1 MKMEP
6 LVSDLRFAA
15 RTLAVRP
22 AFTLVAVLTL
32 ALGIG
37 ANSAIF
43 SVVDA
48 LLLRPLPYRDPGR
61 LVWVENTLQGM
72 GMSFTAGAD
81 YLEWRDGSR
90 SLQSVSA
97 FTDES
102 FTLTGGESPERLV
115 GAQVSASFLPTL
127 GVAPVRGRGFEPRDE
142 KLKAAPV
149 ALVSDRLWR
158 RLFGPDTALAGQGL
172 RLDGQRCEVVGVLP
186 REFVFPGR
194 PDVDVLVPLALD
206 EARERGRRQ
215 MSIVS
220 VIGRLAPGVT
230 LGQARAELKGIQK
243 QSVEAAQQ
251 RDPGPEDSGPGPDPA
266 GGPPPGPPAGPR
278 GEGMQ
283 IRIAGPGPGGPPGGA
298 PAGGGP
304 GGPPPGGPGGPGGPG
319 RFSMP
324 ETELEVTALSEHLVG
339 NVRPALL
346 LLLGAVGLV
355 LLIACANVA
364 NLLLA
369 RAAARRRE
377 MAVRAA
383 LGAGR
388 RRIARQLLT
397 ESALL
402 GLLGGVC
409 GLGLA
414 FGGVRLLVA
423 LMPADFW
430 GGLLRQVPIRLD
442 APVLAF
448 TLLLSLATG
457 LLFGLAPALAASRV
471 DLTGPLKEGERR
483 RPGRARGLLVVA
495 EVALSVV
502 LLVLAGLL
510 LRSFLTLRSVDPG
523 FTPERVLAL
532 AVELPRQ
539 IYESPARQLNY
550 YKEVAQRLAA
560 LPGVESAAFSDA
572 LPLEGVSMILR
583 GLFIEGREPLPPEES
598 PEVWVIGASPGYFG
612 TMGIPIVRGRAFTEA
627 EIHAGSPVAVV
638 SREMA
643 RRFWG
648 NGDPVG
654 RRLRIGPPSAP
665 WTTVVGVA
673 EDVHQERLETE
684 PKPQMYRPFD
694 LAPRLSGFF
703 VVRAKNNPA
712 ALTAA
717 ARKAVLDRDRNVLV
731 HDVAAMEQRLA
742 GSVAARRFNLVL
754 LALLASL
761 ALALAAVGLYGVLG
775 YIVAERTREIGVRM
789 ALGAERRGVLAL
801 VIRQGLTLAAVG
813 IGVGLPGAFA
823 ASRLLRSSLFGIT
836 AADPLTYVAIPLAL
850 LLVALLSSWLPA
862 RRATRVDP
870 VVALRNQQV

>member
-1 MKMEP
+1 MER
-6 LVSDLRFAA
+6 LASDVRFALRA
-15 RTLAVRP
+15 LATRP

-61 LVWVENTLQGM
+61 LVWVENTLHLM

-81 YLEWRDGSR
+81 YLEWRDASR
-90 SLQSVSA
+90 ALAAVAA
-97 FTDES
+97 FTDEN

-115 GAQVSASFLPTL
+115 GAKVSASFLPTL
-127 GVAPVRGRGFEPRDE
+127 GVAPARGRGFAPGDE
-142 KLKAAPV
+142 KLNAEPV
-149 ALVSDRLWR
+149 ALVSERLWR
-158 RLFGPDTALAGQGL
+158 RLFGAGTALAGQGL
-172 RLDGQRCEVVGVLP
+172 RLGGRRYEVAGVLSP
-186 REFVFPGR
+186 GFAFPGR
-194 PDVDVLVPLALD
+194 PDVDVLLPLALN
-206 EARERGRRQ
+206 EARELGRRQ
-215 MSIVS
+215 MTLVS
-220 VIGRLAPGVT
+220 VIGRLAPGFT
-230 LGQARAELKGIQK
+230 LSQAREELKGIHAR
-243 QSVEAAQQ
+243 SVEAA
-251 RDPGPEDSGPGPDPA
+251 RRPPGPEDPAPGPGGARGP
-266 GGPPPGPPAGPR
+266 GGPPGGGR
-278 GEGMQ
+278 Q
-283 IRIAGPGPGGPPGGA
+283 IRFGGPGPGGPPGA
-298 PAGGGP
+298 PGGGGP
-304 GGPPPGGPGGPGGPG
+304 GGSGPGGPG
-319 RFSMP
+319 RPGGFVMP
-324 ETELEVTALSEHLVG
+324 ESELAVTPLAEHLVG

-402 GLLGGVC
+402 GLLGGLC

-414 FGGVRLLVA
+414 FGGVKLLVA

-430 GGLLRQVPIRLD
+430 GGLLRQVPLRLD

-448 TLLLSLATG
+448 TLLLALATG
-457 LLFGLAPALAASRV
+457 FLFGLAPALAASRV
-471 DLTGPLKEGERR
+471 DLTEPLKEGERR

-510 LRSFLTLRSVDPG
+510 LRSFLTLRAVDPG
-523 FTPERVLAL
+523 FAAGRVLTL

-539 IYESPARQLNY
+539 AYDSPARQLNY
-550 YKEVAQRLAA
+550 YKGVAQRLAA
-560 LPGVESAAFSDA
+560 LPGVESTAFCDA
-572 LPLEGVSMILR
+572 LPLGGPTMMMR
-583 GLFIEGREPLPPEES
+583 GLSVEGREPLPPEKS
-598 PEVWVIGASPGYFG
+598 PEVWMIDASPEYFA
-612 TMGIPIVRGRAFTEA
+612 TLGIRMLRGRSFSAD
-627 EIHAGSPVAVV
+627 EIHAGAPVAVL

-643 RRFWG
+643 RRLWG
-648 NGDPVG
+648 DDDAVG
-654 RRLRIGPPSAP
+654 RRLRLGPPGAP

-673 EDVHQERLETE
+673 ADVHQEGLDKE
-684 PKPQMYRPFD
+684 PRPQMYRPFD
-694 LAPRLSGFF
+694 LAPREEGFF
-703 VVRAKNNPA
+703 LVRAQGDPA

-717 ARKAVLDRDRNVLV
+717 AREAVGTADRTVLV
-731 HDVAAMEQRLA
+731 HDVAVLERRLA
-742 GSVAARRFNLVL
+742 GSIAARRFNLVL
-754 LALLASL
+754 LALLSGL

-789 ALGAERRGVLAL
+789 ALGAGRRGVLAL
-801 VIRQGLTLAAVG
+801 VIRQGVTLAAVG

-823 ASRLLRSSLFGIT
+823 ASRLLHGALFGVT

-870 VVALRNQQV
+870 VAALRNDLG

>member
-1 MKMEP
+1 MER
-6 LVSDLRFAA
+6 LAADVRFAA
-15 RTLAVRP
+15 RMLATRP

-61 LVWVENTLQGM
+61 LVWVENTLHLM

-81 YLEWRDGSR
+81 YLEWRDASR
-90 SLQSVSA
+90 SLDSVAA
-97 FTDES
+97 FSDEP

-115 GAQVSASFLPTL
+115 GAKVSASFLPTL
-127 GVAPVRGRGFEPRDE
+127 GVAPARGRGFGPPDE
-142 KLKAAPV
+142 KLNAEPV
-149 ALVSDRLWR
+149 VVVSERLWR
-158 RLFGPDTALAGQGL
+158 RLFGPDTPLAGQGL
-172 RLDGQRCEVVGVLP
+172 RLDGRRYEVVGVLSGG
-186 REFVFPGR
+186 FAFPGQ
-194 PDVDVLVPLALD
+194 PDVDVLAPLALN
-206 EARERGRRQ
+206 EARERSRRL
-215 MSIVS
+215 MTLVN
-220 VIGRLAPGVT
+220 VIGRLAPGRTVD
-230 LGQARAELKGIQK
+230 QARAELKEIQTR
-243 QSVEAAQQ
+243 SVAAAQQ
-251 RDPGPEDSGPGPDPA
+251 RNAAGPGPEEPGGA
-266 GGPPPGPPAGPR
+266 GFPGGPR
-278 GEGMQ
+278 GGGRQ
-283 IRIAGPGPGGPPGGA
+283 IRIGGPGPGGPP
-298 PAGGGP
+298 PARLGGGP
-304 GGPPPGGPGGPGGPG
+304 GGPGPGGPG
-319 RFSMP
+319 RPGGFAMP
-324 ETELEVTALSEHLVG
+324 ESELAVTPLAEHLVG

-414 FGGVRLLVA
+414 FGGIRLLVA

-430 GGLLRQVPIRLD
+430 GGLLRQIHPRLD

-448 TLLLSLATG
+448 TLLLALATG

-471 DLTGPLKEGERR
+471 DLTEPLKEGERR
-483 RPGRARGLLVVA
+483 RPGAARGLLVVA

-510 LRSFLTLRSVDPG
+510 LRSFLTLRAVDPG
-523 FTPERVLAL
+523 FAAGRVLSL
-532 AVELPRQ
+532 PVELPPNG
-539 IYESPARQLNY
+539 YDSPARQLNY
-550 YKEVAQRLAA
+550 FKGVAERLAA

-572 LPLEGVSMILR
+572 VPLKGPTMMIR
-583 GLFIEGREPLPPEES
+583 GLSIEGREPLPPEKS
-598 PEVWVIGASPGYFG
+598 PEVWMIGASPGYFG
-612 TMGIPIVRGRAFTEA
+612 TMGIPILRGRAFA
-627 EIHAGSPVAVV
+627 AGEIHAGAPVAVV

-648 NGDPVG
+648 NDDVVG
-654 RRLRIGPPSAP
+654 HRLRLGPPDAP

-673 EDVHQERLETE
+673 ADVHQEGLDRE
-684 PKPQMYRPFD
+684 PRPQMYRPFD
-694 LAPRLSGFF
+694 LAPREAGFF
-703 VVRAKNNPA
+703 LLRAQGDPA
-712 ALTAA
+712 ALASA
-717 ARKAVLDRDRNVLV
+717 ARAAVLAADRGVLV
-731 HDVAAMEQRLA
+731 HDVAPLERNLA

-754 LALLASL
+754 LALLAGL

-789 ALGAERRGVLAL
+789 ALGAERRRVLAL

-813 IGVGLPGAFA
+813 VGVGLPGAFA
-823 ASRLLRSSLFGIT
+823 ASRLLRGSLFGVT

-870 VVALRNQQV
+870 VVALRNDLA

>member
-1 MKMEP
+1 MER
-6 LVSDLRFAA
+6 LVSDIRFAA
-15 RTLAVRP
+15 RALAKRP

-61 LVWVENTLQGM
+61 LVWVENTLHLM
-72 GMSFTAGAD
+72 GMSFTSGAD
-81 YLEWRDGSR
+81 YLEWRDASR
-90 SLQSVSA
+90 SLASVAA
-97 FTDES
+97 FSDEH
-102 FTLTGGESPERLV
+102 FTLTGGESPERVV
-115 GAQVSASFLPTL
+115 GAQISASFLPTL
-127 GVAPVRGRGFEPRDE
+127 GVAPARGRAFGPQDE
-142 KLKAAPV
+142 KLNAAPV

-158 RLFGPDTALAGQGL
+158 RLFGAGTALAGQGL
-172 RLDGQRCEVVGVLP
+172 RIGGLRSEVVGVLP
-186 REFVFPGR
+186 RDFVFPGH
-194 PDVDVLVPLALD
+194 PDADVLVPLALN

-215 MSIVS
+215 MTLVS
-220 VIGRLAPGVT
+220 VIGRLAPGFT
-230 LGQARAELKGIQK
+230 LGQTRAELKGIHTR
-243 QSVEAAQQ
+243 SVEAAQR
-251 RDPGPEDSGPGPDPA
+251 RDPGPEGSGPEPGPAD
-266 GGPPPGPPAGPR
+266 GSPPGPGGPQGGR
-278 GEGMQ
+278 MQ
-283 IRIAGPGPGGPPGGA
+283 IRLAGPGPGGPPGA

-304 GGPPPGGPGGPGGPG
+304 GGPGPAGPG
-319 RFSMP
+319 RPGGLFMP
-324 ETELEVTALSEHLVG
+324 ESELEVTPLSEHLLG

-369 RAAARRRE
+369 RATARRRE

-414 FGGVRLLVA
+414 FGGIRLLVA

-430 GGLLRQVPIRLD
+430 GGLLRQVPLRLD

-471 DLTGPLKEGERR
+471 DLTEPLKEGERR

-523 FTPERVLAL
+523 FAAGRVLSL
-532 AVELPRQ
+532 AVELPRRA
-539 IYESPARQLNY
+539 YKSPAQQLGY
-550 YKEVAQRLAA
+550 YKAVAQRLAA
-560 LPGVESAAFSDA
+560 LPGVESAAFCDA
-572 LPLEGVSMILR
+572 IPLEGPTMMMR
-583 GLFIEGREPLPPEES
+583 GLSVEGREPLPPEKS

-612 TMGIPIVRGRAFTEA
+612 TMGIPILRGRAFTGA
-627 EIHAGSPVAVV
+627 EIHAGAPVAVV

-643 RRFWG
+643 HRFWG
-648 NGDPVG
+648 DEDAVG
-654 RRLRIGPPSAP
+654 HRLRIGPPGAP

-673 EDVHQERLETE
+673 RDIHQESLDKG

-694 LAPRLSGFF
+694 LAPREAGFF
-703 VVRAKNNPA
+703 LVRAKEDPG

-717 ARKAVLDRDRNVLV
+717 AREAVAGADRNVLI
-731 HDVAAMEQRLA
+731 HDVTVLEQRLA

-754 LALLASL
+754 LALLAGL
-761 ALALAAVGLYGVLG
+761 ALVLAAVGLYGVLG

-789 ALGAERRGVLAL
+789 ALGAERRRVLSL
-801 VIRQGLTLAAVG
+801 VIRRGLALASVG

-823 ASRLLRSSLFGIT
+823 ASRLLRGSLFGIT

-850 LLVALLSSWLPA
+850 LVVALLSSWLPA

-870 VVALRNQQV
+870 VVALRNDPV

>member
-1 MKMEP
+1 MGH
-6 LVSDLRFAA
+6 LISDLRFAA
-15 RTLAVRP
+15 RTLATRP

-48 LLLRPLPYRDPGR
+48 LLLRPLPYRDPDR
-61 LVWVENTLQGM
+61 LVWVENTLQAM

-81 YLEWRDGSR
+81 YLDWRDGSR
-90 SLQSVSA
+90 SLESVAA

-115 GAQVSASFLPTL
+115 GAQISASFLPTL
-127 GVAPVRGRGFEPRDE
+127 GVSPARGRGFGPGDE

-149 ALVSDRLWR
+149 AIVSDRLWR

-172 RLDGQRCEVVGVLP
+172 RLDGERVEVVGVLP
-186 REFVFPGR
+186 RDFAFPGN
-194 PDVDVLVPLALD
+194 PDVDVLLPLTLD
-206 EARERGRRQ
+206 EASERGRQR

-220 VIGRLAPGVT
+220 VIGRLTPGVT
-230 LGQARAELKGIQK
+230 TGQALAELKAIQK
-243 QSVEAAQQ
+243 QSIAAAEE
-251 RDPGPEDSGPGPDPA
+251 REPEPDTAGPGGP
-266 GGPPPGPPAGPR
+266 GGPPPGPPGGGGGR
-278 GEGMQ
+278 MT
-283 IRIAGPGPGGPPGGA
+283 IRIAGPGPGGP
-298 PAGGGP
+298 GGP
-304 GGPPPGGPGGPGGPG
+304 GGSP

-324 ETELEVTALSEHLVG
+324 ETELEVTSLSEHLIG
-339 NVRPALL
+339 DVRPALL

-397 ESALL
+397 ESTLL
-402 GLLGGVC
+402 GFLGGVC

-430 GGLLRQVPIRLD
+430 GGLLRQVPIRMD
-442 APVLAF
+442 APVLVF

-457 LLFGLAPALAASRV
+457 LLFGLAPAFAASRV
-471 DLTGPLKEGERR
+471 DLTEPLKEGERR
-483 RPGRARGLLVVA
+483 RPGRARGLLVMA

-510 LRSFLTLRSVDPG
+510 LRSFVTLRSVDPG
-523 FTPERVLAL
+523 FSAERVLAL
-532 AVELPRQ
+532 AVDLPAGA
-539 IYESPARQLNY
+539 YETPARQLNF

-560 LPGVESAAFSDA
+560 QPGAESASFSDA

-598 PEVWVIGASPGYFG
+598 PEVWVAGVSPGYFSTLG
-612 TMGIPIVRGRAFTEA
+612 VPIVRGRAFTEA

-648 NGDPVG
+648 DEDPVG

-673 EDVHQERLETE
+673 EDVHHESLDVQ

-694 LAPRLSGFF
+694 LAPRPSGFF
-703 VVRAKNNPA
+703 TVRTKGDPVPLLA
-712 ALTAA
+712 AT
-717 ARKAVLDRDRNVLV
+717 RKAVLTVDRNVLV
-731 HDVAAMEQRLA
+731 HDVATMEQRLA

-754 LALLASL
+754 LAVLAGL
-761 ALALAAVGLYGVLG
+761 AVVLAAVGLYGVLG
-775 YIVAERTREIGVRM
+775 YIVTERTREIGVRM

-801 VIRQGLTLAAVG
+801 VIRQGLTLAAIGVG
-813 IGVGLPGAFA
+813 IGLPAAFA

-836 AADPLTYVAIPLAL
+836 AADPVTYVAIPLAL

-862 RRATRVDP
+862 RRATRVHP
-870 VVALRNQQV
+870 MVALRNDQSG

>member
-1 MKMEP
+1 MER
-6 LVSDLRFAA
+6 LASDVRFAV
-15 RTLAVRP
+15 RTLVARP

-61 LVWVENTLQGM
+61 LVWVENTLHVM
-72 GMSFTAGAD
+72 GMSFTSGAD

-90 SLQSVSA
+90 SLKSVAA

-115 GAQVSASFLPTL
+115 GAKVSASFLPAL
-127 GVAPVRGRGFEPRDE
+127 GVAPARGRGLGPQDE
-142 KLKAAPV
+142 KLNAAPV
-149 ALVSDRLWR
+149 ALVSNRLWR
-158 RLFGPDTALAGQGL
+158 RLFGTEMAFAGQGL
-172 RLDGQRCEVVGVLP
+172 RLDGNRFEIVGVLP
-186 REFVFPGR
+186 RDFVFPGH
-194 PDVDVLVPLALD
+194 PDVDVLVPLALN
-206 EARERGRRQ
+206 EAQERGRRQ

-220 VIGRLAPGVT
+220 VIGRLAPGVALSQT
-230 LGQARAELKGIQK
+230 RAELKGIQK
-243 QSVEAAQQ
+243 QSIAAAQQ
-251 RDPGPEDSGPGPDPA
+251 RDPGPEGSGPGSDPA
-266 GGPPPGPPAGPR
+266 GGPPPGPAGPR
-278 GEGMQ
+278 GGGMQ
-283 IRIAGPGPGGPPGGA
+283 IRIAGPGPGGPPGA
-298 PAGGGP
+298 PARGGP
-304 GGPPPGGPGGPGGPG
+304 GGPPPGGPGGPG
-319 RFSMP
+319 RFTMP
-324 ETELEVTALSEHLVG
+324 ESELEVTPLSEHLVG

-369 RAAARRRE
+369 RATARRRE

-402 GLLGGVC
+402 GLLGGLC
-409 GLGLA
+409 GLGIA

-442 APVLAF
+442 APVLVF
-448 TLLLSLATG
+448 TLLLALATG

-471 DLTGPLKEGERR
+471 DLTSPLKEGEQR

-510 LRSFLTLRSVDPG
+510 LRSFLTVRSVDPG
-523 FTPERVLAL
+523 FTAERVLAL
-532 AVELPRQ
+532 AVDLPRQ
-539 IYESPARQLNY
+539 AYEAPARQLNY
-550 YKEVAQRLAA
+550 YKLVAQRLAA

-572 LPLEGVSMILR
+572 LPLAGASMVLR
-583 GLFIEGREPLPPEES
+583 GLFIEGREPLSPEKS
-598 PEVWVIGASPGYFG
+598 PEVWVIGASPAYFA
-612 TMGIPIVRGRAFTEA
+612 TLGIRIVRGRAFTEA
-627 EIHAGSPVAVV
+627 DIHAGAPVAVV

-648 NGDPVG
+648 DDDPVG
-654 RRLRIGPPSAP
+654 RRLRLGPPNAP

-673 EDVHQERLETE
+673 QNVHQEGLETA

-694 LAPRLSGFF
+694 LSPRRSGFF
-703 VVRAKNNPA
+703 VVRAKVRPA
-712 ALTAA
+712 ALTAT
-717 ARKAVLDRDRNVLV
+717 ARKAVLDADRNVLV

-742 GSVAARRFNLVL
+742 GSIAARRFNLVL

-789 ALGAERRGVLAL
+789 ALGAKRQRVLVL

-813 IGVGLPGAFA
+813 VGVGLPGAFA
-823 ASRLLRSSLFGIT
+823 ASRLLHSSLFGIT
-836 AADPLTYVAIPLAL
+836 AADPLTYVAVPLAL

-870 VVALRNQQV
+870 VVALRNDRV

>member
-1 MKMEP
+1 MER
-6 LVSDLRFAA
+6 LVSDVRFAA
-15 RTLAVRP
+15 RALANRP

-61 LVWVENTLQGM
+61 LVWVENTLHLM

-81 YLEWRDGSR
+81 YLEWRDASR
-90 SLQSVSA
+90 SLAAVAA
-97 FTDES
+97 FSDEH
-102 FTLTGGESPERLV
+102 FTLTDGESPERV
-115 GAQVSASFLPTL
+115 AGAMVSASFLPAL
-127 GVAPVRGRGFEPRDE
+127 GVAPARGRAFGPGDE
-142 KLKAAPV
+142 KLNAAPV

-158 RLFGPDTALAGQGL
+158 RLFGTGAALAGQGL
-172 RLDGQRCEVVGVLP
+172 RIDGRQSEVVGVLP
-186 REFVFPGR
+186 RDFVFPGN
-194 PDVDVLVPLALD
+194 PDVDVLVPLALN
-206 EARERGRRQ
+206 EARERSRRQ
-215 MSIVS
+215 MVLVS
-220 VIGRLAPGVT
+220 VIGRLASGFT
-230 LGQARAELKGIQK
+230 LGQARAELKAIHTR
-243 QSVEAAQQ
+243 SVEAARQ
-251 RDPGPEDSGPGPDPA
+251 RNPGPEGSEPGPGPD
-266 GGPPPGPPAGPR
+266 GGPPAGPGGPGGGR
-278 GEGMQ
+278 MQ
-283 IRIAGPGPGGPPGGA
+283 VHLAGPGPGGPPGGRA
-298 PAGGGP
+298 
-304 GGPPPGGPGGPGGPG
+304 PGGPG
-319 RFSMP
+319 RPGGSFMP
-324 ETELEVTALSEHLVG
+324 ESELQVTFLSEHLVG

-346 LLLGAVGLV
+346 LLLAAVGLV

-402 GLLGGVC
+402 GLLGGLC

-414 FGGVRLLVA
+414 FGGIRLLVA

-430 GGLLRQVPIRLD
+430 GGLLRQVPLRLD

-471 DLTGPLKEGERR
+471 DLTEPLKEGERR

-523 FTPERVLAL
+523 FAAGRVLSL
-532 AVELPRQ
+532 TVELPRHA
-539 IYESPARQLNY
+539 YESPARQLGY
-550 YKEVAQRLAA
+550 YKGVAQRLAA

-572 LPLEGVSMILR
+572 IPLEGPTMMMR
-583 GLFIEGREPLPPEES
+583 GLSIEGREPLPPEKS

-612 TMGIPIVRGRAFTEA
+612 TMGIPVLRGRALTA
-627 EIHAGSPVAVV
+627 ADIHAGAPVAVV

-643 RRFWG
+643 RRFW
-648 NGDPVG
+648 DTDDAVG
-654 RRLRIGPPSAP
+654 RRLRVGPPGAP
-665 WTTVVGVA
+665 WTTVVGIA
-673 EDVHQERLETE
+673 RDVHQEGLDKAPRA
-684 PKPQMYRPFD
+684 QMYRPFD
-694 LAPRLSGFF
+694 LAPREAGFF
-703 VVRAKNNPA
+703 LVRAKGDPA

-717 ARKAVLDRDRNVLV
+717 AREAVLAADRTVLV
-731 HDVAAMEQRLA
+731 HDVTVLERRLA
-742 GSVAARRFNLVL
+742 GSVAARRFNLLL
-754 LALLASL
+754 LALLSGL
-761 ALALAAVGLYGVLG
+761 ALTLAAVGLYGVLG

-789 ALGAERRGVLAL
+789 ALGAERRRVLSL

-823 ASRLLRSSLFGIT
+823 ASRLLRGSLFGVT

-862 RRATRVDP
+862 RRATHVDP
-870 VVALRNQQV
+870 VVALRNDPV